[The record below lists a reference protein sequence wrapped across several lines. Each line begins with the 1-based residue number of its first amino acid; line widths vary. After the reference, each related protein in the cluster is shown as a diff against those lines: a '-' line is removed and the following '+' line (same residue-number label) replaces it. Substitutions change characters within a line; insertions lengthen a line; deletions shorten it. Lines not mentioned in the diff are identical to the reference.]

1 MFSAAAVFDQPLS
14 FDTSSVKNM
23 RYMFSVGAAAFNQ
36 PLSFDTSSVTDMT
49 QMFHAAAFN
58 QPLSFDTSNV
68 TTMHAMFYV
77 AAAFNQ
83 PLSFDTSSVFDM
95 YYMFGV
101 CSARA
106 LGPSLQ
112 LGLPSG
118 CVPRVAAAHTL
129 SRLSAQ
135 DSHRMHSFRL
145 GSGRRRL
152 TSR

>member
-1 MFSAAAVFDQPLS
+1 M
-14 FDTSSVKNM
+14 
-23 RYMFSVGAAAFNQ
+23 FNQ
-36 PLSFDTSSVTDMT
+36 PVGFDTSSVTAMEG
-49 QMFHAAAFN
+49 
-58 QPLSFDTSNV
+58 
-68 TTMHAMFYV
+68 MFYR

-112 LGLPSG
+112 LGIPSAM
-118 CVPRVAAAHTL
+118 CAACVAAAHTL
-129 SRLSAQ
+129 SLLSAQ

>member
-1 MFSAAAVFDQPLS
+1 M
-14 FDTSSVKNM
+14 
-23 RYMFSVGAAAFNQ
+23 FNQ
-36 PLSFDTSSVTDMT
+36 PVGFDTSSVTAMEG
-49 QMFHAAAFN
+49 
-58 QPLSFDTSNV
+58 
-68 TTMHAMFYV
+68 MFYR

-112 LGLPSG
+112 LGLPSV

-135 DSHRMHSFRL
+135 NSHRMHSFRL